1 MKPLNILWAFL
12 PALLMNSCGRN
23 QQDPNNDHKVI
34 LDSIAKTVQTVPV
47 VVEDKAEI
55 IRLNGKIEPDE
66 SKLVKVYALASGKI
80 QSVSVELGD
89 FVYKG
94 QVMAILKSTEV
105 AGNSN
110 DLSMARSNVAMAKK
124 SLETAKDLFE
134 GKLATEQ
141 DYINARM
148 NYNKALSELNK
159 AKQVAFITGGSNA
172 TYTVTAPL
180 SGYVI
185 EKNITNNTAV
195 RPDNN
200 SYLFAVADLSRV
212 WVIANVY
219 EADMSNVHLG
229 DPVKVNT
236 LANPDKDYLG
246 KIDKIYNVLDPAT
259 RTMKVR
265 ISMDNDKNE
274 LKPEMFATVKVNGKP
289 TSKNLTIP
297 SQAIVMDNSKN
308 YVVIKNKNGLEV
320 KEIELIKRMEGTAYI
335 SGLSAG
341 DKVVTTSPVF
351 LYQSLTTQ

>member
-1 MKPLNILWAFL
+1 MKSLNNITMLL
-12 PALLMNSCGRN
+12 LALVMNACGSN
-23 QQDPNNDHKVI
+23 QQDPVNDQRAI
-34 LDSIAKTVQTVPV
+34 LDSLAKTVQTAPV
-47 VVEDKAEI
+47 MVEDRAET

-66 SKLVKVYALASGKI
+66 SKLIKVYALASGKI
-80 QSVSVELGD
+80 QSVNVELGD
-89 FVYKG
+89 FVQKG

-110 DLSMARSNVAMAKK
+110 DLAMASSNVAMAKK
-124 SLETAKDLFE
+124 SMQTAKDLYE

-141 DYINARM
+141 DYINARL

-159 AKQVAFITGGSNA
+159 ARQVASITGGSNA
-172 TYTVTAPL
+172 TYTVRAPL
-180 SGYVI
+180 NGYVI

-200 SYLFAVADLSRV
+200 SNLFAVADLSRV

-219 EADMSNVHLG
+219 EADMSKVHLG
-229 DPVKVNT
+229 DQVKVNT
-236 LANPDKDYLG
+236 LANPNEDYLG
-246 KIDKIYNVLDPAT
+246 KIDKIYNVLDPST

-265 ISMDNDKNE
+265 ISMDNHNNE
-274 LKPEMFATVKVNGKP
+274 LKPEMFATVKVNGQP
-289 TSKNLTIP
+289 TTKNLTIP
-297 SQAIVMDNSKN
+297 SQAIVMDNSRN
-308 YVVIKNKNGLEV
+308 YVVVKNKNGLEV

-341 DKVVTTSPVF
+341 DLVVINSPVF